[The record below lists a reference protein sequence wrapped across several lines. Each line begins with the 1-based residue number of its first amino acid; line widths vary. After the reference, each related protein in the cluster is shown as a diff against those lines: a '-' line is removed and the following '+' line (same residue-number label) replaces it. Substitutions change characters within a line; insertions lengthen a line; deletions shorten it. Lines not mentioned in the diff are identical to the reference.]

1 MINVLIADDHP
12 IVRRGLREIIDNE
25 SDMQVVA
32 EAKNGFEVFNLVK
45 KTKIDL
51 AMLDI
56 SMPDRS
62 GLDVMK
68 QLKKEYPALPVLVLS
83 VHSEEQYALRVLK
96 GGGSGYL
103 TKESAPNEL
112 VKAIRKVISGGKYVS
127 SSFAEKLIFEI
138 EKQEKPLH
146 KTLSDRE
153 FEVLCKIATGKTVKE
168 IANEMYLSVKTISTY
183 RSRILEKM
191 DMTSSAQLTYYAIK
205 NGLVE

>member
-1 MINVLIADDHP
+1 LINVLIADDHP

-68 QLKKEYPALPVLVLS
+68 QLRKEYPALPVLS
-83 VHSEEQYALRVLK
+83 
-96 GGGSGYL
+96 
-103 TKESAPNEL
+103 
-112 VKAIRKVISGGKYVS
+112 
-127 SSFAEKLIFEI
+127 LIFLTPPRFI
-138 EKQEKPLH
+138 F
-146 KTLSDRE
+146 T
-153 FEVLCKIATGKTVKE
+153 
-168 IANEMYLSVKTISTY
+168 TIT
-183 RSRILEKM
+183 
-191 DMTSSAQLTYYAIK
+191 
-205 NGLVE
+205 

>member
-62 GLDVMK
+62 GL
-68 QLKKEYPALPVLVLS
+68 
-83 VHSEEQYALRVLK
+83 
-96 GGGSGYL
+96 
-103 TKESAPNEL
+103 
-112 VKAIRKVISGGKYVS
+112 
-127 SSFAEKLIFEI
+127 
-138 EKQEKPLH
+138 
-146 KTLSDRE
+146 
-153 FEVLCKIATGKTVKE
+153 
-168 IANEMYLSVKTISTY
+168 
-183 RSRILEKM
+183 
-191 DMTSSAQLTYYAIK
+191 
-205 NGLVE
+205 